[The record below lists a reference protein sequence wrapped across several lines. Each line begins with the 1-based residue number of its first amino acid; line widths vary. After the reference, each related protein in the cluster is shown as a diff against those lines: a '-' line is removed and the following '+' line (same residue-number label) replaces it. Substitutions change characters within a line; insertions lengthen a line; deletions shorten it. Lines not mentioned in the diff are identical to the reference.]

1 MNSDLKEIE
10 QTLYELKPAKLPDEL
25 STRIEEIF
33 ENSEQNHSTHIND
46 RKIVWLPIIQKVSA
60 AAALLI
66 ACIGVFFAMLNDQNS
81 SNKTTSSKA
90 SANEPLKK
98 NQFIPVNA
106 KNVFEG
112 VQDEGLFLSKDKIPY
127 HGVRYQFSDS
137 FLWKNE
143 KDGSLIEMKV
153 PSQRLFLVPIKTD

>member
-25 STRIEEIF
+25 SSQIEEIF
-33 ENSEQNHSTHIND
+33 KNSEQNHSTHIND

-112 VQDEGLFLSKDKIPY
+112 VQDEGLFLSNSQMRFF
-127 HGVRYQFSDS
+127 GR
-137 FLWKNE
+137 
-143 KDGSLIEMKV
+143 MK
-153 PSQRLFLVPIKTD
+153 KTVH